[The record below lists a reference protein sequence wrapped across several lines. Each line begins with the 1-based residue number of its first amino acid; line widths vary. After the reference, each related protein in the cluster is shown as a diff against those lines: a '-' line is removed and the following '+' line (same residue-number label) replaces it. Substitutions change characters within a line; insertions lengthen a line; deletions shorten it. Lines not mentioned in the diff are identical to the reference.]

1 MQEDSRS
8 GIASNT
14 LIAPSLLSSKVIYLI
29 VQIGSLS
36 GAVGLTN
43 HCVFFE
49 LQEWVI
55 ETNRLSIVDKEY
67 NAF

>member
-43 HCVFFE
+43 HCFFK

-55 ETNRLSIVDKEY
+55 ETYRLSIVDEEY